1 MQGKEFV
8 VFLCIKKGITVLL
21 EWFVGGK
28 RGALVWFGFCF
39 FFGFGVLYYAVV
51 HRGPTVDGK
60 LGLKD
65 RNVAG
70 VVLFLS

>member
-8 VFLCIKKGITVLL
+8 VFPCINKGITVLL

-28 RGALVWFGFCF
+28 EGLLFALSFVFLALVSFITLLFTE
-39 FFGFGVLYYAVV
+39 
-51 HRGPTVDGK
+51 GPTVDGK
-60 LGLKD
+60 LGLRG